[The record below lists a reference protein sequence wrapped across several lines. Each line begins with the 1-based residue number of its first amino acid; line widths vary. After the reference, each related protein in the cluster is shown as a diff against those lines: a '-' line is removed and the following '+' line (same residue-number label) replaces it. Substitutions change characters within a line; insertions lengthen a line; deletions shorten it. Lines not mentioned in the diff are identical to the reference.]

1 MGLAALSANEAVSK
15 ASEYREKAKSL
26 LDLIIVLSHD
36 PQSLGRPN
44 CEGAPESSPM
54 NVPMILLN
62 VIDELRHA
70 GVIN

>member
-1 MGLAALSANEAVSK
+1 
-15 ASEYREKAKSL
+15 
-26 LDLIIVLSHD
+26 LSHD
-36 PQSLGRPN
+36 PSSLGRPN